1 MSVPRMRTI
10 NAAAQ
15 YFKEQDPGTCITK
28 NFIRTGIKTGLISE
42 GVVMAGGKYLI
53 SLETIETLL
62 SKGSGIKP
70 TSNEDN
76 GKIVSY
82 NGIRKINA

>member
-1 MSVPRMRTI
+1 MSAPRMRTI

-42 GVVMAGGKYLI
+42 GVVMAGGKYLV
-53 SLETIETLL
+53 SLEALEALL
-62 SKGSGIKP
+62 SKGISIGLV
-70 TSNEDN
+70 SESDN
-76 GKIVSY
+76 NKVISY
-82 NGIRKINA
+82 GGIRKINA